1 MDPVTTRLTQIVPLL
16 SPRFL
21 WWGFCLVMKVFVPSS
36 QSTESSQADKDFLK
50 ILIDI
55 FLKHLNEQKCHQP
68 H

>member
-21 WWGFCLVMKVFVPSS
+21 WWEFCLVMKVFVPSS
-36 QSTESSQADKDFLK
+36 QSTEASQADKDFLK

-55 FLKHLNEQKCHQP
+55 F
-68 H
+68 